1 MDHFP
6 RHVPAAP
13 PAALR
18 ARAGAAALAPGGA
31 AGAAAATLP
40 SQAAEGGEDSRRHP
54 ASNPKGCRVE
64 ICTLIHGKWWFNQ
77 QKP

>member
-1 MDHFP
+1 MYDHERWQIFTAKSMDHFP

-31 AGAAAATLP
+31 AGAPAAALP
-40 SQAAEGGEDSRRHP
+40 SQAAEGREDSRRHRSP
-54 ASNPKGCRVE
+54 AE
-64 ICTLIHGKWWFNQ
+64 T
-77 QKP
+77 